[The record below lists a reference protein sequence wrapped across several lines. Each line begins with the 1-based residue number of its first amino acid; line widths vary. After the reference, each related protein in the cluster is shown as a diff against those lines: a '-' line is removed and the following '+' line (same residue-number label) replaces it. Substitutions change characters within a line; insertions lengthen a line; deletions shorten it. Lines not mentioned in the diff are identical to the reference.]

1 MLAFVKRRAFLTFL
15 GFVLLAIFIWYA
27 GPYFAFAD
35 YVPLEPV
42 NNRIILFVAIVVVW
56 AISKAV
62 KRLRAMRAGDRLVA
76 AVVRQASPEEARP
89 SAEAVQLRERFE
101 EAVATLKGSRKGGHS
116 LYDLPWYIII
126 GAPGSGKTTA
136 LLNSGLKF
144 PLEQRHGKGALRG
157 VGGTRNCDWWFT
169 DEAIFLDTAGR
180 YTTQDS
186 DATSD
191 AAGWSEFLALLKKY
205 RKRRPL
211 TGVILTISAQ
221 DLMTQGT
228 RGREIHVEAARRRL
242 NEVNRELNV
251 QLPVYVMVTKCDLV
265 AGFMEY
271 FDDLPQEGRA
281 QVWGVTFPFDQTLSG
296 EATRSFPGE
305 YEQLMARL
313 NAKVFARVEEDR
325 DVRRR
330 SKIFAFPQQMAALR
344 DVLSQFIGEVF
355 ASTRLDQQ
363 ILLRGVYLTSGTQE
377 GTPIDRLLGAIGRRY
392 GVAAEAVAPPT
403 GRGKAYFVE
412 RLLKEVMLGES
423 GIAGVNRRLEVQ
435 KAALQLGAY
444 AAMALIAVLGLLAF
458 SVSYSRNR
466 SYIADTADALA
477 KLQDF
482 PPTAMAASPEALLP
496 RLNAIRNVVNVADR
510 YRGDTPWSMRWGLYQ
525 GSSIGNDA
533 RDAYVRELDG
543 TLLPRVAARIEE
555 RLVEFAPQP
564 EKLYE
569 YLKAYLMLGEPK
581 FMKKDHLQFVANLE
595 WKAADNA
602 DPDTAAALSQHFQS
616 LLDYGDTLRPIAMN
630 PTLVAQARN
639 TIKQAS
645 IPSLIYS
652 RLKREYREDAAKA
665 VRLDLSAGV
674 GAESALR
681 RKSGVSLSEPIPSFF
696 SRAGFGDVT
705 TKLVPDLVKGFA
717 EDDWVW
723 GDGGAAARSLKMG
736 QQVVDQYERD
746 YIDTW
751 DAVLNDLDL
760 APFSTAAQAADVLAA
775 LAAPATSPLR
785 GVLAAISDNT
795 QLVQQTPPAAQ
806 PTGAAA
812 AAKKAIT
819 DRLGGQAVADKLGGL
834 FGDAAATTRPP
845 GMLVTAHF
853 QPIHRLMAGDPG
865 SAPIDAIILRI
876 GQVEHQLR
884 TMGGAGGGSLGT
896 LSDPELK
903 EILRSLQ
910 QESAILPPV
919 VQSLVGQIGRRAE
932 GSVVAGAATEL
943 TQQYQQE
950 VQSECAQVL
959 AGRYPFTPGS
969 TADLPLTDFVTL
981 FQYGGLFDRFFQ
993 EKLAPF
999 VDRSHSPWTWNSG
1012 SVQGPQRILD
1022 TFERAQKIRDLFFR
1036 RGSNALEVRF
1046 HVIVSETDANA
1057 IRFILEIDGNNF
1069 EYRNPPRST
1078 LGSWPGPGQNIGNA
1092 SVTWIER
1099 YGAQPRVA
1107 FTGPWA
1113 WFRLIDAA
1121 QVEQQDLRSTLT
1133 FQQAGHRA
1141 RVIIEASS
1149 IINPF
1154 SNRDWQ
1160 RFSCQ

>member
-42 NNRIILFVAIVVVW
+42 NNRIILFAAIVAIW
-56 AISKAV
+56 AVSKAI
-62 KRLRAMRAGDRLVA
+62 KRLRAFRAGDRLVA
-76 AVVRQASPEEARP
+76 AVVRQAAPEERP

-101 EAVATLKGSRKGGHS
+101 EAVATLKGSRRSGHN

-144 PLEQRHGKGALRG
+144 PLEQRLGKGALRG

-186 DATSD
+186 DASSD

-211 TGVILTISAQ
+211 NGVILTISAQ
-221 DLMTQGT
+221 DLMTQGA

-271 FDDLPQEGRA
+271 FDDLPQDGRA
-281 QVWGVTFPFDQTLSG
+281 QVWGVTFPFEQTLNG

-344 DVLSQFIGEVF
+344 DVLAQFIGEVF

-377 GTPIDRLLGAIGRRY
+377 GTPIDRLLGSIGRRY
-392 GVAAEAVAPPT
+392 GVAAEAVAPAT

-444 AAMALIAVLGLLAF
+444 AAMALIAVLGILAF
-458 SVSYSRNR
+458 SVSYGRNR
-466 SYIADTADALA
+466 AYIADTAEALA
-477 KLQDF
+477 KLQNF
-482 PPTAMAASPEALLP
+482 PPVAVAASPEALLP
-496 RLNAIRNVVNVADR
+496 RLNAIRSVVDVADR

-525 GSSIGNDA
+525 GSSVGNAA

-581 FMKKDHLQFVANLE
+581 FMRKDHLQFVANLE

-602 DPDTAAALSQHFQS
+602 DPDAAAALSKHFQS
-616 LLDYGDTLRPIAMN
+616 LLDYGDSLRPIAMN

-652 RLKREYREDAAKA
+652 RLKREYREDPAKT
-665 VRLDLSAGV
+665 VRLDLAAGV
-674 GAESALR
+674 GADAALR
-681 RKSGVSLSEPIPSFF
+681 RKSGVSLSTPIPSFY
-696 SRAGFGDVT
+696 SRAGFADVT

-717 EDDWVW
+717 ADDWVW
-723 GDGGAAARSLKMG
+723 GDPSAAPRSLKMG
-736 QQVVDQYERD
+736 QEVVDQYERD

-751 DAVLNDLDL
+751 DGVLNDLDL
-760 APFSTAAQAADVLAA
+760 APFNNAAQAADVLAA
-775 LAAPATSPLR
+775 LASPATSPLR
-785 GVLAAISDNT
+785 GVLGAVSDNT
-795 QLVQQTPPAAQ
+795 QLVQPQTPPAQ
-806 PTGAAA
+806 STGAAA

-819 DRLGGQAVADKLGGL
+819 DKLGGQAVADKFSGL
-834 FGDAAATTRPP
+834 FGESAATTRAP

-853 QPIHRLMAGDPG
+853 QPIHRLMAGEPG
-865 SAPIDAIILRI
+865 NAPIDAIILRI

-884 TMGGAGGGSLGT
+884 TMGAAGGGNLAS

-910 QESAILPPV
+910 QEAAILPPV
-919 VQSLVGQIGRRAE
+919 MQSLVGQIGRRAE
-932 GSVVAGAATEL
+932 GTVVAGAATDL
-943 TQQYQQE
+943 TQRYQQE
-950 VQSECAQVL
+950 IQSECAQVL

-969 TADLPLTDFVTL
+969 TADLPPSDFVNL
-981 FQYGGLFDRFFQ
+981 FQYGGVFDKFFQ
-993 EKLAPF
+993 ENLAPL

-1012 SVQGPQRILD
+1012 SVQGPRSILE
-1022 TFERAQKIRDLFFR
+1022 TFERAQRIRELFFR
-1036 RGSNALEVRF
+1036 RGSSAFEVRF
-1046 HVIVSETDANA
+1046 NVTIAEVDSNA
-1057 IRFILEIDGNNF
+1057 IRFFLDIDGNNF
-1069 EYRNPPRST
+1069 EYKNPPRST
-1078 LGSWPGPGQNIGNA
+1078 LGAWPGPGQNIGNA
-1092 SVTWIER
+1092 GVTWIER

-1121 QVEQQDLRSTLT
+1121 QVEQQDVKLTLT
-1133 FQQAGHRA
+1133 FQQGAHRA
-1141 RVIIEASS
+1141 RVILEPTS

>member
-1 MLAFVKRRAFLTFL
+1 MLAFVKRRWFLTFL

-35 YVPLEPV
+35 YSPLEPV
-42 NNRIILFVAIVVVW
+42 NNRIILFAVIVAIW
-56 AISKAV
+56 AVMKVV
-62 KRLRAMRAGDRLVA
+62 KRLRAYRMGDRLVA
-76 AVVRQASPEEARP
+76 AVVRQASPEERP

-101 EAVATLKGSRKGGHS
+101 EAVATLKQSKHGGHS

-186 DATSD
+186 DASSD

-205 RKRRPL
+205 RRRRPL
-211 TGVILTISAQ
+211 NGVILTISAQ
-221 DLMTQGT
+221 DLMTQGA

-242 NEVNRELNV
+242 TEVNRELNV

-281 QVWGVTFPFDQTLSG
+281 QVWGVTFPYEQTMSG
-296 EATRSFPGE
+296 DATRSFPGE

-344 DVLSQFIGEVF
+344 DVLAQFVGEVF

-392 GVAAEAVAPPT
+392 GVAPEAVAPST

-412 RLLKEVMLGES
+412 RLLKEVLLGES
-423 GIAGVNRRLEVQ
+423 GIAGVNRRLEMQ
-435 KAALQLGAY
+435 KAALQVGAY
-444 AAMALIAVLGLLAF
+444 AAMALIAVLGILAF

-466 SYIADTADALA
+466 AYIGDAAQALA
-477 KLQDF
+477 RLSDF
-482 PPTAMAASPEALLP
+482 PPVAAAASPEALLP
-496 RLNAIRNVVNVADR
+496 RLNAIREVVKVADR
-510 YRGDTPWSMRWGLYQ
+510 YRDDRPWSMRWGLYQ
-525 GSSIGNDA
+525 GTSIGNAA
-533 RDAYVRELDG
+533 RDAYVRELDE

-581 FMKKDHLQFVANLE
+581 FLRKDHLQFVANLE

-602 DPDTAAALSQHFQS
+602 DPDAAAALSTHFQS
-616 LLDYGDTLRPIAMN
+616 LLDYGESLRPIATN
-630 PTLVAQARN
+630 GDLIAKARN

-645 IPSLIYS
+645 IPALIYS
-652 RLKREYREDAAKA
+652 RLKREYREDSAKA
-665 VRLDLSAGV
+665 VQLDLAG
-674 GAESALR
+674 GPAAETAIR
-681 RKSGVSLSEPIPSFF
+681 RKSGVKLSEPIPSFF
-696 SRAGFGDVT
+696 SRAAFPDVA
-705 TKLVPDLVKGFA
+705 TKQIPDLVKGFA
-717 EDDWVW
+717 ADDWVW
-723 GDGGAAARSLKMG
+723 GDDGAAARTLKMG
-736 QQVVDQYERD
+736 QAVVDLYEQE
-746 YIDTW
+746 YIETW
-751 DAVLNDLDL
+751 DKVLNDLDL
-760 APFSTAAQAADVLAA
+760 APFANAAQAADVLAV
-775 LAAPATSPLR
+775 LGAPATSPLR
-785 GVLAAISDNT
+785 GVLAAVSENT
-795 QLVQQTPPAAQ
+795 QLVQQTPPSQSA
-806 PTGAAA
+806 GAAA
-812 AAKKAIT
+812 AAKKMLT
-819 DRLGGQAVADKLGGL
+819 DRLGGKGVTDKLGGL
-834 FGDAAATTRPP
+834 FGDGGGPTREP
-845 GMLVTAHF
+845 GMVVTAHF
-853 QPIHRLMAGDPG
+853 QPIHRLMAGDTG

-884 TMGGAGGGSLGT
+884 TMGATGSGSLAS

-903 EILRSLQ
+903 EMLRSLQ
-910 QESAILPPV
+910 QEAAVLPPV
-919 VQSLVGQIGRRAE
+919 MQSLVGQIGRRAE
-932 GSVVAGAATEL
+932 GSVVAGAATQL

-950 VQSECAQVL
+950 VQSQCAQVL
-959 AGRYPFTPGS
+959 TGRYPFAPGS
-969 TADLPLTDFVTL
+969 GVDLPLRDFAEL
-981 FQYGGLFDRFFQ
+981 FGFGGVFDKFFQ
-993 EKLAPF
+993 DNLQPL
-999 VDRSHSPWTWNSG
+999 VDRSASPWRWNSG
-1012 SVQGPQRILD
+1012 AAQGPQSILEQ
-1022 TFERAQKIRDLFFR
+1022 FEKAQKIRDLFFR
-1036 RGSNALEVRF
+1036 RGSSALE
-1046 HVIVSETDANA
+1046 
-1057 IRFILEIDGNNF
+1057 IRFYVTLAEADSSSIRFVLEIDGNNF
-1069 EYRNPPRST
+1069 EYKVPPRNMV
-1078 LGSWPGPGQNIGNA
+1078 GQWPGPVPGTA
-1092 SVTWIER
+1092 AVTWFER
-1099 YGAQPRVA
+1099 YGAQPRVS
-1107 FTGPWA
+1107 FLSPWG

-1121 QVEQQDLRSTLT
+1121 QQEQLSEVKTALT
-1133 FQQAGHRA
+1133 FQQGGHRA
-1141 RVIIEASS
+1141 RVILEAAGLS
-1149 IINPF
+1149 NPF
-1154 SNRDWQ
+1154 TNRDWQ
-1160 RFSCQ
+1160 RFSCQF

>member
-1 MLAFVKRRAFLTFL
+1 
-15 GFVLLAIFIWYA
+15 
-27 GPYFAFAD
+27 
-35 YVPLEPV
+35 
-42 NNRIILFVAIVVVW
+42 
-56 AISKAV
+56 
-62 KRLRAMRAGDRLVA
+62 
-76 AVVRQASPEEARP
+76 
-89 SAEAVQLRERFE
+89 
-101 EAVATLKGSRKGGHS
+101 
-116 LYDLPWYIII
+116 
-126 GAPGSGKTTA
+126 
-136 LLNSGLKF
+136 
-144 PLEQRHGKGALRG
+144 
-157 VGGTRNCDWWFT
+157 
-169 DEAIFLDTAGR
+169 
-180 YTTQDS
+180 
-186 DATSD
+186 
-191 AAGWSEFLALLKKY
+191 
-205 RKRRPL
+205 
-211 TGVILTISAQ
+211 
-221 DLMTQGT
+221 
-228 RGREIHVEAARRRL
+228 
-242 NEVNRELNV
+242 
-251 QLPVYVMVTKCDLV
+251 
-265 AGFMEY
+265 
-271 FDDLPQEGRA
+271 
-281 QVWGVTFPFDQTLSG
+281 
-296 EATRSFPGE
+296 
-305 YEQLMARL
+305 MARL

-330 SKIFAFPQQMAALR
+330 AKIFAFPQQMAALR

-355 ASTRLDQQ
+355 ASTRMDQQ

-392 GVAAEAVAPPT
+392 GVAADAVAPPT

-466 SYIADTADALA
+466 SYIADTAAALA
-477 KLQDF
+477 TLEKF

-496 RLNAIRNVVNVADR
+496 RLNAIRNVVTVADR
-510 YRGDTPWSMRWGLYQ
+510 YRDDTPWSMRWGLYQ
-525 GSSIGNDA
+525 GSSLGNAA

-652 RLKREYREDAAKA
+652 RLKREYHEDGAKA
-665 VRLDLSAGV
+665 VRLDLAAGV

-705 TKLVPDLVKGFA
+705 TKMVPELVKGFA

-746 YIDTW
+746 YIETW
-751 DAVLNDLDL
+751 DGVLNDLDL
-760 APFSTAAQAADVLAA
+760 APFNTAAQAADVLAA

-795 QLVQQTPPAAQ
+795 QLVQQTPPPAQ
-806 PTGAAA
+806 PSGAAA

-950 VQSECAQVL
+950 VQSECSQVL
-959 AGRYPFTPGS
+959 SGRYPFTPGS
-969 TADLPLTDFVTL
+969 TADLPLTDFANL
-981 FQYGGLFDRFFQ
+981 FQYGGVFDRFFQ

-999 VDRSHSPWTWNSG
+999 VDRSRSPWTWNSG

-1022 TFERAQKIRDLFFR
+1022 TFEKAQKIRELFFR
-1036 RGSNALEVRF
+1036 RGTNAMEVRF
-1046 HVIVSETDANA
+1046 HLTVAETDTNA
-1057 IRFILEIDGNNF
+1057 IRFLLDIDGNIF
-1069 EYRNPPRST
+1069 EYKNPPQNT
-1078 LGSWPGPGQNIGNA
+1078 LAQWPGPGQNIGNA
-1092 SVTWIER
+1092 SVTWVER

-1113 WFRLIDAA
+1113 WFRLINAA
-1121 QVEQQDLRSTLT
+1121 QVEQQDVRSTLT
-1133 FQQAGHRA
+1133 FQQGGHRA
-1141 RVIIEASS
+1141 RVILEAGS